1 MTNQHKKNRRSILI
15 IFGLSIIPF
24 CFAWY
29 LSKNP
34 SLVAKGTSNGELVI
48 PVITTERVEMTG
60 FDTFSSENIK
70 ELLGHWL
77 LVNVIPNQDCNALC
91 IDAIHKTKQLRLMLN
106 KDLTRVRRLV
116 LLFKESDPE
125 LAKNWWQNDTRLLHI
140 KPTLSLVT
148 KLEGIRKGAVAD
160 GMLFL
165 IDPLGNIMMQYEAG
179 FDPYEVKRDLKKLL
193 RISQIG

>member
-1 MTNQHKKNRRSILI
+1 MTNQHQKNKRAILI

-29 LSKNP
+29 LSNNP
-34 SLVAKGTSNGELVI
+34 DLVAKGTSNGELVV
-48 PVITTERVEMTG
+48 PVITTERAEMVG
-60 FDTFSSENIK
+60 FDEFSTKNIK
-70 ELLGHWL
+70 ELVGHWL

-91 IDAIHKTKQLRLMLN
+91 VDAIHKTKQLRLMLN
-106 KDLTRVRRLV
+106 KDLTRVRRMV

-125 LAKNWWQNDTRLLHI
+125 LAKSWWQDDTRLLHI
-140 KPTLSLVT
+140 KPTQSLIT
-148 KLEGIRKGAVAD
+148 KLEKIRKGTVVE

-165 IDPLGNIMMQYEAG
+165 IDPLGNIMMQYEAE